1 MDYKEQ
7 FSNRAASYVDAMTRC
22 PDALAEEFQSAVRAL
37 QLQGG
42 ETVVNI
48 PAGCVN
54 LERYVDSSI
63 QHLPFEVDETFAKYV
78 QQPVCSLSAIP
89 FESNS
94 VDRVISVAGLH
105 HASDAER
112 KEFYKEVYRILKPN
126 GLFLIADVEKGSCQD
141 VWLNGFVDTY
151 NRFGHKGHFWSK
163 EDIGLLEDAGF
174 SVKMFKQEYS
184 WRFQSQEEMLLFSKD
199 LFYLDKANLET
210 VQKGLQQ
217 ILQADETK
225 IPWGLLYFRSI
236 KHQTLPHTQ
245 EDKTKSHP
253 ME

>member
-7 FSNRAASYVDAMTRC
+7 FSNRAASYVSAMTRC
-22 PDALAEEFQSAVRAL
+22 PDALAEEFVVAVNGL

-63 QHLPFEVDETFAKYV
+63 QYFPFEVDETFAKHV

-105 HASDAER
+105 HSSDAER
-112 KEFYKEVYRILKPN
+112 KEFYKEVHRILKPN

-141 VWLNGFVDTY
+141 LWLNGFVDRY
-151 NRFGHKGHFWSK
+151 NRFGHKGNFWSK
-163 EDIGLLEDAGF
+163 DDIGLLEESGF
-174 SVKMFKQEYS
+174 SVEMFKQEYA
-184 WRFQSQEEMLLFSKD
+184 WRFQSQEEMLSFSKD
-199 LFYLDKANLET
+199 LFYLDKANQET
-210 VQKGLQQ
+210 IQKGLQD
-217 ILQADETK
+217 ILGADETK
-225 IPWGLLYFRSI
+225 IPWGLLYFTCR
-236 KHQTLPHTQ
+236 KRTT
-245 EDKTKSHP
+245 
-253 ME
+253 